1 MSLRSLSA
9 IALLALV
16 VSIAS
21 CTSFVRAANQ
31 TDTLSPVHVGS
42 STDYQISLR
51 RFDFGAAALPTLQ
64 SFAAAQYDGKWVMLA
79 GRTNGIH
86 GFGQTGQ
93 QNFPPAY
100 QNQEVWVID
109 PVAKQSWRRS
119 LESDTSVSALQLA
132 ELSSTNTQFTE
143 LGNRLYVTG
152 GYGYGPLP
160 AGFQTY
166 NSLTAIDL
174 PALTQWAMTGMGS
187 ASSAMRTVRDEAF
200 RVTGGAMYPM
210 NGRLHL
216 IFGQNFIGGYPN
228 GTGIY
233 TKQVRSFQV
242 IDDGTNLSFTNLT
255 SSTPDE
261 SFRRRDLNVFPT
273 MHRNADGSIGRGI
286 EALSGVFTP
295 TNGAWT
301 VPVYMNSNEQLSM
314 ADPTDP
320 ATFKQAMNNYH
331 SAKLGLFSERN
342 GQMHEVL
349 FGGITLSYYDDA
361 SGQFVEDDNMPFT
374 NQITQVNIDS
384 SGHHTQDLLGEFPVI
399 LDQAGNRMRF
409 GAGAEFFPAD
419 GISLYDNG
427 VINLDALTD
436 VGGGPTVL
444 GYIFGG
450 IFSNAPHT
458 QGVAGAVSGA
468 SNEIFEV
475 IYTPVPEPTAAMV
488 GVLTITSLCLAR
500 RRHLH
505 RATTVSPRSLR

>member
-1 MSLRSLSA
+1 MSLRWGSA
-9 IALLALV
+9 RALV
-16 VSIAS
+16 ALFVSINS
-21 CTSFVRAANQ
+21 ITSFVRAANQ

-42 STDYQISLR
+42 SSDYQISVR

-100 QNQEVWVID
+100 QNKEVWVID
-109 PVAKQSWRRS
+109 PVTKQSWRRS
-119 LESDTSVSALQLA
+119 LESDTSLSALQLA
-132 ELSSTNTQFTE
+132 ELSSTNTQFTQ

-174 PALTQWAMTGMGS
+174 PALAQWTMGGAGS
-187 ASSAMRTVRDEAF
+187 ASAAIRTVRDEAF

-233 TKQVRSFQV
+233 TKQVRSFELS
-242 IDDGTNLSFTNLT
+242 DDGTNLSFTNLM

-273 MHRNADGSIGRGI
+273 MHRNGDGTISRGI
-286 EALSGVFTP
+286 EALSGVFTAS
-295 TNGAWT
+295 NGAWT
-301 VPVYMNSNEQLSM
+301 VPVYMNASEQLSM
-314 ADPTDP
+314 ADPSNP

-331 SAKLGLFSERN
+331 SARLGLFSERS
-342 GQMHEVL
+342 GAMHEVL

-361 SGQFVEDDNMPFT
+361 TGRFVEDDNMPFT

-384 SGHHTQDLLGEFPVI
+384 AGHHTQDLLGEFPVL

-419 GISLYDNG
+419 GINLYDNG
-427 VINLDALTD
+427 VIKLDQLT
-436 VGGGPTVL
+436 GPTVL
-444 GYIFGG
+444 GYVFGG

-458 QGVAGAVSGA
+458 QGVTGAVSGA

-475 IYTPVPEPTAAMV
+475 MYTPVPEPTGPSCVLAAV
-488 GVLTITSLCLAR
+488 ILCLAG

-505 RATTVSPRSLR
+505 RATIVSPRSLRRSS